1 MIAISS
7 QHRVD
12 GIEQIAS
19 YHRDLVD
26 NQQVKGGNDA
36 TFLLAEIKLAFDTR
50 IGHIGSKGQLE
61 EGMDSHTTRIDGG
74 HTRRCYHYRTF
85 LTLFYNGFQKG
96 GLTCTSLTCQ
106 EDTSSRVF
114 HEIPRN
120 AQFVICLCFHSS

>member
-1 MIAISS
+1 MPHPQLYASEGFIMIAISS

-74 HTRRCYHYRTF
+74 
-85 LTLFYNGFQKG
+85 QKI
-96 GLTCTSLTCQ
+96 LRPVCSTKSHAMRN
-106 EDTSSRVF
+106 SSFVF
-114 HEIPRN
+114 VSIVLEFKFNIL
-120 AQFVICLCFHSS
+120 A